1 MNPHTPDIRP
11 GSYVRVPDG
20 ATEQEIE
27 DVEQTIADLR
37 RNQEIREEYEAMK
50 RKDGTFPDGAKA
62 AKQKLA
68 ERYHVSVATVRR
80 AIFGA

>member
-1 MNPHTPDIRP
+1 MNTHTPDIRP

-37 RNQEIREEYEAMK
+37 RNQQIRKEYEAMK
-50 RKDGTFPDGAKA
+50 GDDGTFPDGSKA
-62 AKQKLA
+62 ARKELA
-68 ERYHVSVATVRR
+68 EKYHEPPTL
-80 AIFGA
+80 GAED